1 MSYIPEISASKVAG
15 FIGLHKYQAVHEVF
29 YDLLLKDKNIKEKVR
44 DIERTHRRKPLMFVK
59 SDVLKDSDIRDC
71 ISTALKECQASEDVS
86 DILDRVEQRANVVL
100 ALRHSGL
107 KDNLRQL
114 MAAEVRGQVS
124 RQRGV
129 QNESTILDAYEKE
142 RNVQVIERNTKS
154 YKKDYGQFKLN
165 GRTDGFVPSENRIV
179 DSKDRTRVWDTVPI
193 YDEIQMRVYMNM
205 ADVPEAELVENFPN
219 GTTRHTKYTND
230 ADKWSQIENAIRS
243 QTALLNQIIEDPE
256 KLKTVVFANTVEV

>member
-29 YDLLLKDKNIKEKVR
+29 YELLLKDKSMKEKIR
-44 DIERTHRRKPLMFVK
+44 EIEKTNHRKPLSFIK

-71 ISTALKECQASEDVS
+71 ISVALKECQTSDDVS
-86 DILDRVEQRANVVL
+86 GILERVEQRANVVL

-107 KDNLRQL
+107 NDTIREL
-114 MAAEVRGQVS
+114 MSSEVRGQVS
-124 RQRGV
+124 RQRGI
-129 QNESTILDAYEKE
+129 QNESTILDAYEKD
-142 RNVQVIERNTKS
+142 RNVEVIERNTKS

-205 ADVPEAELVENFPN
+205 SGVSESELVENFPN
-219 GTTRHTKYTND
+219 GTTRHTKYMND
-230 ADKWSQIENAIRS
+230 ADKWAHIENSIRN
-243 QTALLNQIIEDPE
+243 QVAVLNQIIETPD
-256 KLKTVVFANTVEV
+256 KLKSVVFANTVEV

>member
-29 YDLLLKDKNIKEKVR
+29 YDLLLKDKTTKEKIR
-44 DIERTHRRKPLMFVK
+44 EIERSNRRKPLGFIK

-71 ISTALKECQASEDVS
+71 ISNALKECQASDDVS
-86 DILDRVEQRANVVL
+86 SILERVEQQANVVL

-107 KDNLRQL
+107 NDTLRQQ
-114 MAAEVRGQVS
+114 MASEVRGQVS
-124 RQRGV
+124 RQRGI
-129 QNESTILDAYEKE
+129 QNESTILDAYEKD
-142 RNVQVIERNTKS
+142 RNVEVIERNTKS
-154 YKKDYGQFKLN
+154 YKKDYGQFKLT

-205 ADVPEAELVENFPN
+205 SGVPEAELVENFPN

-230 ADKWSQIENAIRS
+230 ADKWALIENSIRN
-243 QTALLNQIIEDPE
+243 QVALLNQIIETPE
-256 KLKTVVFANTVEV
+256 KLKSVVFANTVEV